1 MGFLSRH
8 LRLLFLTTALVVA
21 AFSTGLTFLF
31 FLVYLTA
38 AILIGSWLYARRG
51 LREVRADYRVLNPR
65 THVGE
70 VLQAVYRVEN
80 HDWVAKPWVELWN
93 ESTLPSSL
101 PGRVVGMPGHGRRQ
115 WMAKVTLTRRG
126 SYRLGALR
134 VRTGDPFGLF
144 TSEMLIGHATSVVV
158 FPEVVELPNWRL
170 PPSPIDGT
178 TRTRRRY
185 EAATPLVS
193 TVRPYVHGD
202 AINRIHWL
210 SSARHAELHVK
221 EFDLEQAAD
230 LWIALDLER
239 AVHAGVGTDASVET
253 AVTIAASI
261 ALRTLGDNR
270 AVAMT
275 ASARRMQVHQPDR
288 GPRVEQKL
296 LHLLA
301 NVQADGAVP
310 LAEVINATLTQLR
323 RGMTLCIVTG
333 STDRTWV
340 RGLSVLRRRGVG
352 ALVILLDR
360 SSYISDEPDDQSRAE
375 LAAVRHALSEYGV
388 EQRLVRRGDDIAEA
402 LGGPGARPCLSSPS
416 ACATH
421 GPAGSASSCLGSWRS
436 RSRGRSRARSGSTR
450 WTSSSRWRCPPSSPV
465 RSSACCGDRS
475 CGPCRSARSIGTGIV
490 LWTVGGEYLHRPRPG
505 GSADG
510 AAHRVRRLA
519 GRRARHRLPTAD
531 DAVRDRPRRADVR
544 DRLRGAP
551 SRSTAT
557 TACWTPSSCSARR

>member
-21 AFSTGLTFLF
+21 AFSTGFPFLF

-51 LREVRADYRVLNPR
+51 LYNVRADYRVLNPR

-80 HDWVAKPWVELWN
+80 HDWIGKPWIELWN

-115 WMAKVTLTRRG
+115 WLAKVTLTRRG
-126 SYRLGALR
+126 SYRLGPLR

-144 TSEMLIGHATSVVV
+144 TSEMFVGHPTSVVV
-158 FPEVVELPNWRL
+158 FPEVVDLPHWRL

-210 SSARHAELHVK
+210 SSARHGELHVK

-230 LWIALDLER
+230 LWIVLDLDR
-239 AVHAGVGTDASVET
+239 SVHAGLGNDASVET
-253 AVTIAASI
+253 AVTIAASV
-261 ALRTLGDNR
+261 AMRTLDDNR
-270 AVAMT
+270 SVAMT

-301 NVQADGAVP
+301 NVQPDGAVP
-310 LAEVINATLTQLR
+310 LAEIVNATLTQLR
-323 RGMTLCIVTG
+323 RGMTLCLITG

-360 SSYISDEPDDQSRAE
+360 SSWVSSEPDEQAIAE
-375 LAAVRHALSEYGV
+375 LAAVRHALAEYDV
-388 EQRLVRRGDDIAEA
+388 EHRLVQRGNDIADA
-402 LGGPGARPCLSSPS
+402 IGG
-416 ACATH
+416 
-421 GPAGSASSCLGSWRS
+421 
-436 RSRGRSRARSGSTR
+436 RAR
-450 WTSSSRWRCPPSSPV
+450 
-465 RSSACCGDRS
+465 
-475 CGPCRSARSIGTGIV
+475 ARV
-490 LWTVGGEYLHRPRPG
+490 
-505 GSADG
+505 
-510 AAHRVRRLA
+510 
-519 GRRARHRLPTAD
+519 
-531 DAVRDRPRRADVR
+531 
-544 DRLRGAP
+544 
-551 SRSTAT
+551 
-557 TACWTPSSCSARR
+557 